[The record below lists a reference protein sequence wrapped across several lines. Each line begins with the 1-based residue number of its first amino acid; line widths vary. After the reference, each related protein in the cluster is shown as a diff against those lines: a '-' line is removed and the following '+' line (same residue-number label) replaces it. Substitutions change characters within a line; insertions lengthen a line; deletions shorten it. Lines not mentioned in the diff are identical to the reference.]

1 MPLSRAAPL
10 SNRPDHLHAEGI
22 DFEMPR
28 NVDGPDKLASRQ
40 ALAERRAQPITRIRY
55 DTAEAHTGHGWRE
68 LFGGKLISV
77 IHMPRGYLP
86 ILLARSDHAIDFGK
100 RHLGLGARCPI
111 FDRNACTLQPR
122 RIACPTLGEKK
133 KQRHYHWDFIAG
145 ERQ

>member
-28 NVDGPDKLASRQ
+28 NADGPDKLASRQ

-55 DTAEAHTGHGWRE
+55 DTAEAHTGH
-68 LFGGKLISV
+68 
-77 IHMPRGYLP
+77 
-86 ILLARSDHAIDFGK
+86 DHPIDFGK

-133 KQRHYHWDFIAG
+133 TQRHHHWDFIAG